1 MKLEINKRLDLPV
14 PPVIAW
20 EFLHRIESVAA
31 CMPGAKITQQMDPT
45 HYAGTLSVRLGP
57 VTMNFGGKIEILT
70 MDESTREIRVTAK
83 GADSSGSSTAEI
95 DLTARVE
102 EAEANA
108 ARLVGTSNVSVNG
121 KAATFGARLLG
132 AVSDQ
137 LTTQFYSNLLKQIEA
152 AEGTRVAEIKAAEEA
167 GLRLRPATASA
178 PPPAPTHLNALALIW
193 AIIVAQVRRLFGL
206 TSAR

>member
-1 MKLEINKRLDLPV
+1 
-14 PPVIAW
+14 
-20 EFLHRIESVAA
+20 
-31 CMPGAKITQQMDPT
+31 MPGAKITQQIDPT

-137 LTTQFYSNLLKQIEA
+137 LTTQFYGNLLKQIEA

-206 TSAR
+206 TSTR